1 MLEGETV
8 TFSVVEPRGT
18 PTPVVVEVPHAGLA
32 VDPASLATLVAPA
45 HSLGRDADLFVDELF
60 EGAPDEGAA
69 LLYSHV
75 SRYVVDLNR
84 AETDIDTLAVEGT
97 PRRNSPHGLI
107 WRSTTDGRLALMG
120 PLTAHE
126 LERRLNV
133 FYRPYHAALQRLLDE
148 RVARF
153 GFAILL
159 CAHSMPS
166 RGRDGHLDA
175 GRDRADLVPGSRGRT
190 SAAGIVI
197 DTLDHCGREAGF
209 TIAHDQPYRGGY
221 STSHYGHP
229 ARNVHAVQIE
239 ISRRLYMNELSL
251 TRKMPEFENIQRF
264 ANELVSRL
272 GKLRPTVTTVG

>member
-1 MLEGETV
+1 M
-8 TFSVVEPRGT
+8 TFSVLEPRGT

-32 VDPASLATLVAPA
+32 IDPASLATLAAPA
-45 HSLGRDADLFVDELF
+45 FSIGRDADLFVDELF
-60 EGAPDEGAA
+60 EGAPDAGAA

-84 AETDIDTLAVEGT
+84 AEDDVDTLAVEGV

-107 WRSTTDGRLALMG
+107 WRSTTDGRLALIG
-120 PLTAHE
+120 PLTAAE
-126 LERRLNV
+126 FERRLNV
-133 FYRPYHAALQRLLDE
+133 FYRPYHAALRRLLDE

-166 RGRDGHLDA
+166 RGRDGHQDA

-197 DTLDHCGREAGF
+197 DTLDHCGRAAGF
-209 TIAHDQPYRGGY
+209 SIAHDQPYRGGF
-221 STSHYGHP
+221 STGNYGHP
-229 ARNVHAVQIE
+229 ARNVHAVQLE
-239 ISRRLYMNELSL
+239 ISRRLYMNEFAL
-251 TRKMPEFENIQRF
+251 TRKIPEFEQIQRF
-264 ANELVSRL
+264 ANELVKRL
-272 GKLRPTVTTVG
+272 GELRPTITTLG